1 MKFEDEHDR
10 EAETLSDLVLT
21 TQEGDGVKAGIGV
34 DSAQLTIQGQIDGG
48 ASGGGH
54 GAGKVQ
60 MQDFHFGGK

>member
-1 MKFEDEHDR
+1 MKFADENDK

-34 DSAQLTIQGQIDGG
+34 DAGQLTVQGQIDSG

-60 MQDFHFGGK
+60 MQDFHFM